1 MQTNDV
7 ERLKAEIRYLRNCLL
22 EAYNAIPTMPCT
34 SLESWHVTSPIM
46 RGIRQYDSSFDQ
58 EFEPKTVARKRKRV
72 SKHISASV
80 TAEEIVQG
88 RPSAMPINE
97 EPDVVVQID
106 SNMMPKNNSVAKS
119 LGF

>member
-7 ERLKAEIRYLRNCLL
+7 ERMKAEIRYLRNCLL

-34 SLESWHVTSPIM
+34 SLESWYVVSPIM
-46 RGIRQYDSSFDQ
+46 RGIREYDSSFDQ

-72 SKHISASV
+72 SKHICR
-80 TAEEIVQG
+80 EIGEDELVNG
-88 RPSAMPINE
+88 RPNAMPIGD
-97 EPDVVVQID
+97 EPELVVSID
-106 SNMMPKNNSVAKS
+106 SKFTPPTSNVAKS